1 MALVRSFPS
10 SGIERY
16 LDSCDIHVSLLL
28 IMTAYLNSI
37 YNWSLYCLAS
47 RFPALWPAD
56 WGCLG
61 SFYSGYKCSLFY
73 SREQDSACNMAGV
86 LPLTSLD
93 IELG

>member
-37 YNWSLYCLAS
+37 YN
-47 RFPALWPAD
+47 
-56 WGCLG
+56 
-61 SFYSGYKCSLFY
+61 
-73 SREQDSACNMAGV
+73 
-86 LPLTSLD
+86 
-93 IELG
+93 